1 MFILLFF
8 LSLIMGPAHGQPTM
22 SQGTERTNVFIPA
35 APSPSEPWHHTST
48 IYADIHYAYK
58 DRHTAQ
64 ALVRHANTAI
74 PRIAQSLELGSGSA
88 MRIYL
93 MPTQESFARLQPG
106 KTPDWADGTA
116 WPDLGLIFLRSPDI
130 RDGRSDPLTQVLDH
144 EIAHI
149 VLGRAFGERPV
160 PRWLQE
166 GVAQIVS
173 GEHGHRTVD
182 VLSEGLLGDEL
193 LSLQELTHRF
203 PRDPRRA
210 QLAYAQSADFIIF
223 LRQTY
228 GANAL
233 PKLISMMANNQS
245 FGYSIRNITGK
256 TIHELDME
264 WRGELSDSL
273 LWLKPLFSDTTLLAI
288 GGLFLVLGFARKHK
302 KRYAYREEQSEQRE
316 VYEMLER
323 ELRNWK
329 PSYLSYPPPSTPWS

>member
-1 MFILLFF
+1 MFFLLFF
-8 LSLIMGPAHGQPTM
+8 ISLIFGSAHAQPSM
-22 SQGTERTNVFIPA
+22 SQGIERTNVFIPA
-35 APSPSEPWHHTST
+35 APSPSEPWHSIST
-48 IYADIHYAYK
+48 VYADIYYSYK
-58 DRHTAQ
+58 DRHVAQ
-64 ALVRHANTAI
+64 ALSRHANHAI

-88 MRIYL
+88 MKIYL

-130 RDGRSDPLTQVLDH
+130 RNGRSDPLTQVLDH

-166 GVAQIVS
+166 GVAQLVS
-173 GEHGHRTVD
+173 GEHGHETTD
-182 VLSEGLLGDEL
+182 TLSKGVLGENL
-193 LSLQELTHRF
+193 LSLQELTLRF
-203 PRDPRRA
+203 PAAPQRA
-210 QLAYAQSADFIIF
+210 NLAYAQSADFIVF

-233 PKLISMMANNQS
+233 PKLISMMTNNQS

-273 LWLKPLFSDTTLLAI
+273 IWLKPLFSDTTLLSI
-288 GGLFLVLGFARKHK
+288 GGLLLVYGFFRKQKIRYDDRSK
-302 KRYAYREEQSEQRE
+302 KNEQNEI
-316 VYEMLER
+316 YELLER

-329 PSYLSYPPPSTPWS
+329 PSYLSYPPPSSSQW